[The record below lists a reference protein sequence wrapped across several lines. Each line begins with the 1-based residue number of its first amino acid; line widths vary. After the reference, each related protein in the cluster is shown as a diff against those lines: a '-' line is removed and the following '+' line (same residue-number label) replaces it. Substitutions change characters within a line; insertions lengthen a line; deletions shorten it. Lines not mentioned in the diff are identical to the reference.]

1 VGVNVA
7 EAIALAETPLAVAL
21 KVAGVAKEAPLY
33 ETLRFTASAGELRV
47 VFERVVTLVVSE
59 SVSVIGFSKGALPIM
74 AALLASKK
82 LTVSESKYGTP
93 VGGVGFARLR
103 LIDATTPSRTS
114 WTVLAVPAAIV
125 ALVVFCEST
134 GPVPV
139 VD

>member
-1 VGVNVA
+1 
-7 EAIALAETPLAVAL
+7 
-21 KVAGVAKEAPLY
+21 
-33 ETLRFTASAGELRV
+33 LRV
-47 VFERVVTLVVSE
+47 VFESVVTFVVSE
-59 SVSVIGFSKGALPIM
+59 SVSVIGFANGAFPKI

-82 LTVSESKYGTP
+82 FTVSESDSGMP